1 MSKIYLVYDEYCN
14 DGDKWVEVFPCE
26 TMEVA
31 IKKLQERLKWYLE
44 NTYLN
49 QFVDENLKLTAPD
62 DLSYEDIWEVDE
74 DSVEIWI
81 ESMELSLNIHIAEEE
96 IITE

>member
-1 MSKIYLVYDEYCN
+1 MSKIYLVYDEYCC
-14 DGDKWVEVFPCE
+14 DDEKLLEVFPCV

-31 IKKLQERLKWYLE
+31 IKKLQERLKWNLE

-62 DLSYEDIWEVDE
+62 DLSYEDIWEVDK

>member
-1 MSKIYLVYDEYCN
+1 MSKIYLVYDEYCC
-14 DGDKWVEVFPCE
+14 DGENLLEVFPCA

-31 IKKLQERLKWYLE
+31 IKKVQERLKWNLE

-62 DLSYEDIWEVDE
+62 DLSYEDIWEVDDE
-74 DSVEIWI
+74 YVEIWI
-81 ESMELSLNIHIAEEE
+81 ESMELSLNIHIAEKE

>member
-1 MSKIYLVYDEYCN
+1 MSKIYLVYDEYRY
-14 DGDKWVEVFPCE
+14 DGENMLEIFPCA

-31 IKKLQERLKWYLE
+31 IKKLQERLKWNLK

-49 QFVDENLKLTAPD
+49 QFVDENLNPNENLGEWDA
-62 DLSYEDIWEVDE
+62 WEVEE
-74 DSVEIWI
+74 DSVEIYI
-81 ESMELSLNIHIAEEE
+81 DSKNTSLNIHIAEEE

>member
-14 DGDKWVEVFPCE
+14 DGANMLSVYPCA

-31 IKKLQERLKWYLE
+31 IKKLQERLKWNLK

-49 QFVDENLKLTAPD
+49 QFVDENLKPNE
-62 DLSYEDIWEVDE
+62 DLGDWDIWEVEE
-74 DSVEIWI
+74 DSVEIFI
-81 ESMELSLNIHIAEEE
+81 DSKNTSLNIHIAEEE
-96 IITE
+96 IICE

>member
-14 DGDKWVEVFPCE
+14 DGEKWLEVFPCE

-31 IKKLQERLKWYLE
+31 IKKLQSRLRCNLE
-44 NTYLN
+44 NTCLN
-49 QFVDENLKLTAPD
+49 QFVDKNLNPNEKLG
-62 DLSYEDIWEVDE
+62 EWDIWEVEE
-74 DSVEIWI
+74 DSVEIYI
-81 ESMELSLNIHIAEEE
+81 ESKNTRLNIHIAEEE

>member
-14 DGDKWVEVFPCE
+14 DGANMFAVYPCA

-31 IKKLQERLKWYLE
+31 IKKVQERLKWNLE

-49 QFVDENLKLTAPD
+49 QFVDENLKPNE
-62 DLSYEDIWEVDE
+62 DLGDWDTWEVEE
-74 DSVEIWI
+74 DSVTIYI
-81 ESMELSLNIHIAEEE
+81 DSKNTSLNINIAEEE
-96 IITE
+96 IICD

>member
-1 MSKIYLVYDEYCN
+1 MSKIYLVYDEYGN
-14 DGDKWVEVFPCE
+14 DGENMFVVFPCA

-31 IKKLQERLKWYLE
+31 VKKVQERLKWNLE

-49 QFVDENLKLTAPD
+49 QFVDKNLNPNEELGEWD
-62 DLSYEDIWEVDE
+62 VWEVEE
-74 DSVEIWI
+74 DSVTIYI
-81 ESMELSLNIHIAEEE
+81 DSKNTFLNIHIAEEV

>member
-14 DGDKWVEVFPCE
+14 DGDTMLVVFPCA

-31 IKKLQERLKWYLE
+31 IKKLQERLKWNLE

-49 QFVDENLKLTAPD
+49 QFVDENLNPN
-62 DLSYEDIWEVDE
+62 EDFGDWDSWEVEE
-74 DSVEIWI
+74 DSVEIFI
-81 ESMELSLNIHIAEEE
+81 ESKNTSLNIHIAEEE